1 MPVVIQKIKMI
12 KAFLKDQDLLADI
25 NHVQPDP
32 NQLHI
37 WWLGQS
43 GYLIYWNGKRIML
56 DPYLSDSL
64 SIKYKDTD
72 KPHVRMSEKV
82 IDPGTLPRI
91 DFLTSSHS
99 HTDHLDPD
107 TLSVL
112 IKNNPDI
119 RFIIPESIRA
129 LACQRAGCATDFP
142 YGLDAGE
149 SYVEGDISFIAVPA
163 AHESLDKDD
172 KGKHLYLG
180 YIIRLGP
187 WTLYHS
193 GDTVLYPGMVE
204 WIRPY
209 APDVV
214 FLPINGSDP
223 RRKVAGNMHAGDAV
237 YLAVQTGAKLT
248 IPGHYHLFE
257 FNSVEPDEFV
267 SFAAAQNLP
276 VRLLEHG
283 ERINLKL

>member
-1 MPVVIQKIKMI
+1 MI
-12 KAFLKDQDLLADI
+12 KAYLKDQDLLTDI
-25 NHVQPDP
+25 SQVHPDP
-32 NQLHI
+32 DQLSI

-43 GYLIYWNGKRIML
+43 GYLIYWNGKRIIL
-56 DPYLSDSL
+56 DPYLSESL

-82 IDPGTLPRI
+82 IDPGKLPHI

-107 TLSVL
+107 TISVL
-112 IKNNPDI
+112 IKNNPAI
-119 RFIIPESIRA
+119 RFIIPESIRN
-129 LACQRAGCATDFP
+129 LACQRGQCAGYFP

-149 SYVEGDISFIAVPA
+149 SFVEGDISFIALPA

-172 KGKHLYLG
+172 AGKHLYLG
-180 YIIRLGP
+180 YILRLGA

-204 WIRPY
+204 WIKPY
-209 APDVV
+209 APDVM

-223 RRKVAGNMHAGDAV
+223 GRKVAGNMNASEAV
-237 YLAVQTGAKLT
+237 YLAAQTGAKLT

-257 FNSVEPDEFV
+257 FNSAEPEEFV
-267 SFAAAQNLP
+267 SLAAAQGLP
-276 VRLLEHG
+276 IRLLEHG
-283 ERINLKL
+283 ERLNLKL